1 MILHLCVGSLPTL
14 FPLLCFSF
22 SLCTR
27 VKEKERE
34 LLNVKVLRCFVSYF
48 VQLLLCVFLLLSSI
62 LCNTRM
68 KFNCVLSRVSK
79 PWHGTATT
87 TLPSLLPFPL
97 HFSTLPFC
105 LQARQPHVSSAHRET
120 EGTGCMFNAL
130 LWNPPLHLCLFM
142 VNSVTLWLYYKCH
155 SLLILWSSS
164 VFLSTRKERQIYQ
177 IIPLCLLWSYTP
189 L

>member
-1 MILHLCVGSLPTL
+1 MSKFCVVLFPTL
-14 FPLLCFSF
+14 SNFYCASSF
-22 SLCTR
+22 SCLA
-27 VKEKERE
+27 
-34 LLNVKVLRCFVSYF
+34 F
-48 VQLLLCVFLLLSSI
+48 CVTQGWSS
-62 LCNTRM
+62 T
-68 KFNCVLSRVSK
+68 VYWSRVSK
-79 PWHGTATT
+79 PWHGTATSS
-87 TLPSLLPFPL
+87 LPSLLPFPL